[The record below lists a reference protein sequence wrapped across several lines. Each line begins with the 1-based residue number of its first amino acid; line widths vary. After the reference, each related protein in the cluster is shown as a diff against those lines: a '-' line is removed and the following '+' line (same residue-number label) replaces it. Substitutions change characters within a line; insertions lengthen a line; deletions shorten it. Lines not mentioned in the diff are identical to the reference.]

1 MLPMSAFAASMP
13 LGGLPVPFRVG
24 LGAAF
29 LAGLFHL
36 LLAPL
41 LVAPEQL
48 ALQVALKGSGVGLLA
63 LAAFTLPGPRWLGL
77 IMALGALADMALAVP
92 GQFALGMLLFA
103 AGHATAIHCY
113 GRHRRPLGLAD
124 RFVMGAILALG
135 VLGPL
140 LLPALPVPAHHV
152 ALYGLLLCG
161 MAASLWASR
170 FPRLAAVGA
179 LLFVASDIV
188 LGVRLGGGTL
198 FGPMLDDGLVWAL
211 YFSGQW
217 LITLAVGRGLLGRA
231 AHDGQAGSAAFS

>member
-1 MLPMSAFAASMP
+1 MAPMSAMAASMP

-29 LAGLFHL
+29 LAGLSYL

-41 LVAPEQL
+41 LAAPEQL
-48 ALQVALKGSGVGLLA
+48 ALHVALKGSGVGLLA

-92 GQFALGMLLFA
+92 GQFGLGVLLFA
-103 AGHATAIHCY
+103 AGHATAIRCY
-113 GRHRRPLGLAD
+113 GRHRRPLALAD
-124 RFVMGAILALG
+124 RWVVGAIMGLG
-135 VLGPL
+135 VLAPL
-140 LLPALPVPAHHV
+140 LLPALPQPAHRI

-161 MAASLWASR
+161 MAARLWASR

-188 LGVRLGGGTL
+188 LAVRLSGGAL
-198 FGPMLDDGLVWAL
+198 FGPALDDGLVWAL

-217 LITLAVGRGLLGRA
+217 LITLGVGRGLLGRA
-231 AHDGQAGSAAFS
+231 AHDG